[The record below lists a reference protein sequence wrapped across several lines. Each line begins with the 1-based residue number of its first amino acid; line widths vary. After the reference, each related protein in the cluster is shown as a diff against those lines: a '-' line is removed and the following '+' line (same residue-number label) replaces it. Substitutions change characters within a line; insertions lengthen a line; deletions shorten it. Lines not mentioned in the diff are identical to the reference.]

1 MANDPARP
9 ASTRTT
15 LRNAGLIY
23 VSDREP
29 GFRRERRGDGFVYY
43 GAANRRLHSR
53 STLERIRRLAVPPA
67 YRDVWIC
74 RHANGHLQATGRDA
88 KGRKQYRYHALWRQ
102 TRDSA
107 KYDRMLA
114 FAERLPDIRRCVDAD
129 LRLKGLPRRKV
140 LAALVHLLETALIRV
155 GNDEYAR
162 NNGSFGLTTLRNRHA
177 RVRGDCVH
185 FAFRGKSGQYHDI
198 RLDDARLARI
208 VRRCQELP
216 GQALFQYLDVEG
228 VAQSIG
234 SADVNAYL
242 REAAGDAFSAKDF
255 RTWAGTLEAARA
267 LAALGPPHNAAEA
280 KAQVAEAIRQVAARL
295 GNTPSVCRTCYV
307 HPAVIEAY
315 GAGVLRLPPRTATRV
330 RLTAQERALQRLL
343 RRLAGRAAARGQS

>member
-1 MANDPARP
+1 MTNDDSVPAR
-9 ASTRTT
+9 ATRKT
-15 LRNAGLIY
+15 LRDTGLIY
-23 VSDREP
+23 VSDQEP
-29 GFRRERRGDGFVYY
+29 GIRRERGDGGFVYF
-43 GAANRRLHSR
+43 GARNRRLHSPAL
-53 STLERIRRLAVPPA
+53 LERIRRLAIPPA

-74 RHANGHLQATGRDA
+74 RHANGHIQATGRDA
-88 KGRKQYRYHALWRQ
+88 RGRKQYRYHPLWRR

-114 FAERLPDIRRCVDAD
+114 FADHLPQLRRRVDAD
-129 LRLKGLPRRKV
+129 LRLPGLARRKV
-140 LAALVHLLETALIRV
+140 LAAIVRLLETALIRV

-162 NNGSFGLTTLRNRHA
+162 ANGSYGLTTLRNRHA
-177 RVRGDCVH
+177 SVRGDNVH

-198 RLDDARLARI
+198 RLDDSRLARI

-216 GQALFQYLDVEG
+216 GQTLFQYLDADG

-234 SADVNAYL
+234 SADVNAYV

-267 LAALGPPHNAAEA
+267 LLELGPPRNSADAKTKVLEA
-280 KAQVAEAIRQVAARL
+280 VRRVAGRL
-295 GNTPSVCRTCYV
+295 GNTPSVCRSCYI

-315 GAGVLRLPPRTATRV
+315 AAGALRLPPRTSARL
-330 RLTAQERALQRLL
+330 RLTAQEQALQRLL
-343 RRLAGRAAARGQS
+343 RRRDFGSKH